1 MRHVIDMGA
10 LESEGLF
17 YPRVTGTR
25 KSLFKEMPLENEIK
39 YDSEEL
45 RNVFDQLHLEIFNY
59 KVRKSQS
66 VQSVQSLSCVG
77 LFLTP

>member
-45 RNVFDQLHLEIFNY
+45 RNVYWRNQNRGQGRTEQNE
-59 KVRKSQS
+59 VRKVVSRFWS
-66 VQSVQSLSCVG
+66 YLW
-77 LFLTP
+77 PW

>member
-1 MRHVIDMGA
+1 MARTRDWIVMRHVIDMGA

-39 YDSEEL
+39 YDSE
-45 RNVFDQLHLEIFNY
+45 
-59 KVRKSQS
+59 
-66 VQSVQSLSCVG
+66 
-77 LFLTP
+77 